1 MSTHAPTGGI
11 AASLAVLGSGV
22 AAGAVV
28 LALRPP
34 RHSDPPRE
42 PMPEVPSRFM
52 RVPSPVVDR
61 HTAVRAARRLNRAAG
76 TIAGSVLLDSAL
88 EHYRG
93 SFANP
98 AMVLPLVTST
108 LSILASLHGQGDR
121 SPAAHRARDVA
132 YAAAGLTG
140 LAGTGFHIYNI
151 FKRPGGFCWQNL
163 FYAAPIG
170 APMALVLSGL
180 MGFLAERTRDNEPGT
195 LPTILGLPAG
205 RAVAAATGVGL
216 LGTTGEAGLLHFRGA
231 YHNPFM
237 LLPVTV
243 PPVAAALLGETALGP
258 AERPRWFTRWWLQLT
273 ALLGYAGAGFH
284 AIGVARNMGGW
295 RNWTQNLLNGPPIPA
310 PPAFTG
316 LALAGLAAL
325 GLLQDHPDD

>member
-1 MSTHAPTGGI
+1 MSTRAPTGGI
-11 AASLAVLGSGV
+11 AASLAVLGGGLV
-22 AAGAVV
+22 AGALV

-34 RHSDPPRE
+34 RHTDPPRA
-42 PMPEVPSRFM
+42 PMAELPSRFV
-52 RVPSPVVDR
+52 RAPSPVVDR

-98 AMVLPLVTST
+98 AMVFPLVTSA
-108 LSILASLHGQGDR
+108 LSIFASLHGQGDR
-121 SPAAHRARDVA
+121 SPAAHRARDIA
-132 YAAAGLTG
+132 YSAAGLTG
-140 LAGTGFHIYNI
+140 MAGLGFHLYNI
-151 FKRPGGFCWQNL
+151 LKRPGGLCWQNL

-170 APMALVLSGL
+170 APLALVLSGL
-180 MGFLAERTRDNEPGT
+180 MGFLAERVRDNQPGT
-195 LPTILGLPAG
+195 LPTIFGASAG
-205 RAVAAATGVGL
+205 RAVAAATAAGL
-216 LGTTGEAGLLHFRGA
+216 LGTVGEAGLLHFRGN

-243 PPVAAALLGETALGP
+243 PPVAAALMGQTALGP
-258 AERPRWFTRWWLQLT
+258 AERPRWFTRWWLRMT

-316 LALAGLAAL
+316 LALAGLAAM

>member
-1 MSTHAPTGGI
+1 MTTRAPTGGV
-11 AASLAVLGSGV
+11 AGALTLLGGVVAV
-22 AAGAVV
+22 GAVV
-28 LALRPP
+28 LAVRPQ
-34 RHSDPPRE
+34 RHTDPPRQ
-42 PMPEVPSRFM
+42 PMLEIRSSRFHLAA
-52 RVPSPVVDR
+52 PVVDR
-61 HTAVRAARRLNRAAG
+61 HTSVRAGRRLNRAAG
-76 TIAGSVLLDSAL
+76 AIAASVLFDSAL

-98 AMVLPLVTST
+98 AMVLPLATST
-108 LSILASLHGQGDR
+108 LSILASLHGQRDR
-121 SPAAHRARDVA
+121 SPEAHRARDVA

-140 LAGTGFHIYNI
+140 VAGTGFHIYNI
-151 FKRPGGFCWQNL
+151 FKRPGGLCWQNL

-170 APMALVLSGL
+170 APAALILSGL
-180 MGFLAERTRDNEPGT
+180 MGFLAERVRDNEPGT
-195 LPTILGLPAG
+195 LPTVFGVSAG
-205 RAVAAATGVGL
+205 RAVAVATGIGL
-216 LGTTGEAGLLHFRGA
+216 LGTSGEAGLLHFRGN

-243 PPVAAALLGETALGP
+243 PPVAAALLGETAVGP
-258 AERPRWFTRWWLQLT
+258 AERRRWFTRWWLRFT
-273 ALLGYAGAGFH
+273 ALLGFAGAGFH